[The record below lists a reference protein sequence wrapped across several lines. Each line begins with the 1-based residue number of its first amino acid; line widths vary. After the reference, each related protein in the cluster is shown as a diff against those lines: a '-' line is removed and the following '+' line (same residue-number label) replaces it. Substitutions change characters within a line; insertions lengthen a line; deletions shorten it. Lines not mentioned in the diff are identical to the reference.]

1 MTRTTALFWKEWHEQ
16 RWRMAFG
23 CVLMSALPALGLM
36 ARVVPDE
43 AVVTVAMLVGSV
55 LLPIFAAMGLIAP
68 ERSERTL
75 GSLLVLPVSSRTVLS
90 VKVVVGLA
98 TCLAP
103 LACATFVS
111 LFMAGER
118 ELSSDHILMLCQ
130 GSAVFA
136 SLVLVWTL
144 AFSVRQSTEARVG
157 LVGMGVIVAW
167 MMLTMFMNLFLF
179 GVMGLREWVDMPIVR
194 AINPLILL
202 ANALRGRWPSGDTLL
217 LQSLFAVGLWL
228 WAERRVRQPG
238 RQRS

>member
-1 MTRTTALFWKEWHEQ
+1 MRNTTRNLFWKEWHEQ

-90 VKVVVGLA
+90 VKTVVGLA

-103 LACATFVS
+103 LACATIVS
-111 LFMAGER
+111 LFMAGGR
-118 ELSSDHILMLCQ
+118 ELSSGHIFMACQ

-136 SLVLVWTL
+136 CLVLVWTL

-157 LVGMGVIVAW
+157 LVGMGVVAAW
-167 MMLTMFMNLFLF
+167 VMLTMFMHMFWL
-179 GVMGLREWVDMPIVR
+179 MGQQALVEEPIVR
-194 AINPLILL
+194 AANPVLL
-202 ANALRGRWPSGDTLL
+202 LEAGFRRNWPSGYDLL
-217 LQSLFAVGLWL
+217 LQGLLAVCLLW
-228 WAERRVRQPG
+228 WAGRRVRQPG